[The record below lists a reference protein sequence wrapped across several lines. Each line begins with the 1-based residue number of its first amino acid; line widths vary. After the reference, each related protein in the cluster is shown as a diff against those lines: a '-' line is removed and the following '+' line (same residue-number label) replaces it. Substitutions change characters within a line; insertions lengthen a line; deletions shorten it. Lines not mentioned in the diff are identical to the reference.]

1 MPKTQRLLEQMIEP
15 MVTAMGYEFVGLEFL
30 GQARRYLVRVYID
43 NPVGGI
49 RLEDCSR
56 VSHQISGLL
65 EVEDPI
71 PGPYTLEVSSPGLER
86 PLFGERDFR
95 RFSGKKVQIKLS
107 PRLLQISSPPPGIV
121 GRRKITGLLKGVQEN
136 CIIVE
141 EERQDLSV
149 PLEYIENAR
158 LVL

>member
-1 MPKTQRLLEQMIEP
+1 MPQTQLLLQQMIEP
-15 MVTAMGYEFVGLEFL
+15 VVTAMGYEFVGLEFL

-43 NPVGGI
+43 NPAGV

-71 PGPYTLEVSSPGLER
+71 SGPYTLEVSSPGLER
-86 PLFGERDFR
+86 PLFGERDFL
-95 RFSGKKVQIKLS
+95 RFSGKKVHVKLS
-107 PRLLQISSPPPGIV
+107 PRLLQVSSPPPEIA
-121 GRRKITGLLKGVQEN
+121 GRRKITGLLKGVQES

-141 EERQDLSV
+141 EEKQDLSV
-149 PLEYIENAR
+149 PLEYIENAH